1 MRKIFFALTIM
12 VVFSSCAQDKKKTTK
27 ETNQPIEKNMNPT
40 ITAQNFVDQI
50 VNQTTHFNDQP
61 MYYLRINKVN
71 CLYEV
76 LVNDFPVDK
85 MYELGYNAS
94 PTEINQ
100 VILQSGIQKVTYRLY
115 PIGNLMAENYEGNHP
130 PVETLINDTEIEIE
144 VIRVDDYRTYN
155 STYQEKTILKH
166 TSLKKEKTDH
176 FIAAGQKYYEYSF
189 TFDATVPYNNEGWRN
204 GQDLT
209 QLDQKVLNQK
219 IIEYYKAYQEVLQK
233 KDANTEAKVNFKEE
247 LRNSI
252 ALYRE
257 RKDIQKV
264 WDEYMR
270 PFWVEKDFQPLENYK
285 ATFYSNGRVVSLR
298 QSNIEDLRLRGES
311 ALWFFYKKEDRL
323 RANFPGVYLY
333 LPQGEKL
340 EDGLYMM
347 P

>member
-1 MRKIFFALTIM
+1 MKKLTILLCAIM
-12 VVFSSCAQDKKKTTK
+12 LQACAQDKKKTTK
-27 ETNQPIEKNMNPT
+27 EKNQPIEKNMNTT
-40 ITAQNFVDQI
+40 ITAQNFVDQM
-50 VNQTTHFNDQP
+50 VNQTIHFNDQP

-85 MYELGYNAS
+85 MYELGYNAA

-100 VILQSGIQKVTYRLY
+100 VILKSGIQKVTYRLY

-130 PVETLINDTEIEIE
+130 TIETLINDTEIEIE

-155 STYQEKTILKH
+155 STYQEKTVLKH

-176 FIAAGQKYYEYSF
+176 FIATGQKYYEYSF
-189 TFDATVPYNNEGWRN
+189 TFDATVPYKNEGWLS

-209 QLDQKVLNQK
+209 QFDQKLLNQK
-219 IIEYYKAYQEVLQK
+219 IIEYYQAYQEILQK
-233 KDANTEAKVNFKEE
+233 KDANTEARVNFKEE

-257 RKDIQKV
+257 RKDILEV
-264 WDEYMR
+264 WNEYMR
-270 PFWVEKDFQPLENYK
+270 TFWVEKDFQPLENYK
-285 ATFYSNGRVVSLR
+285 TMFYGEGRIVSLR
-298 QSNIEDLRLRGES
+298 QSNIEDLRLRGKC
-311 ALWFFYKKEDRL
+311 ALWFLYKEKGIK

-333 LPQGEKL
+333 LPKGEKL

>member
-1 MRKIFFALTIM
+1 MKKLSLLLCVIM
-12 VVFSSCAQDKKKTTK
+12 LQACAQDKKKTTK
-27 ETNQPIEKNMNPT
+27 EKNKPIEKNMNTT
-40 ITAQNFVDQI
+40 ITASNFVDQM
-50 VNQTTHFNDQP
+50 VNQTTHFNNQP

-76 LVNDFPVDK
+76 LVNDFPVEE

-94 PTEINQ
+94 PTEINRA
-100 VILQSGIQKVTYRLY
+100 ILKSGVQTVTYRLY
-115 PIGNLMAENYEGNHP
+115 AIGNLMSEKYEGDHP

-166 TSLKKEKTDH
+166 TSLKKEKTGQ

-189 TFDATVPYNNEGWRN
+189 TFDATVPYNNEGWSN

-209 QLDQKVLNQK
+209 QLDQKILNQK
-219 IIEYYKAYQEVLQK
+219 IIEYYQAYQEILQK
-233 KDANTEAKVNFKEE
+233 KDANIVARVNFKEE

-252 ALYRE
+252 SKYRE
-257 RKDIQKV
+257 RKDIQKI
-264 WDEYMR
+264 WDAYMDG
-270 PFWVEKDFQPLENYK
+270 FWLEKDFQPLENYK
-285 ATFYSNGRVVSLR
+285 IQFYCNGRVVALL
-298 QSNIEDLRLRGES
+298 QSNIDDLRLRGCS
-311 ALWFFYKKEDRL
+311 ALWYFTGKDDDID
-323 RANFPGVYLY
+323 ANFPGVYLY